1 MVSLI
6 LLSIRLKER
15 RLPVRTNRNSCYL
28 VRLTVTANIK
38 IALVVAYKECL
49 IDHFLSCHL
58 KHAVLKFCILI
69 DPLKATLAFNGLS
82 PQVKRMLIVYCESTS

>member
-15 RLPVRTNRNSCYL
+15 QLSVQTNRNSCYL

-38 IALVVAYKECL
+38 IVLVVAYKECL

-69 DPLKATLAFNGLS
+69 TPLNASVA
-82 PQVKRMLIVYCESTS
+82 LI

>member
-15 RLPVRTNRNSCYL
+15 QLSVRTNRNSCYL

-38 IALVVAYKECL
+38 IVLVVAYKECL

-58 KHAVLKFCILI
+58 KQ
-69 DPLKATLAFNGLS
+69 DGGLS
-82 PQVKRMLIVYCESTS
+82 MFFRISLTEI

>member
-15 RLPVRTNRNSCYL
+15 QLSVQTNRNSCYL

-38 IALVVAYKECL
+38 IVLVVAYKECL

-58 KHAVLKFCILI
+58 KHAVFRRLQRDETVMCQFQSAERL
-69 DPLKATLAFNGLS
+69 THGT
-82 PQVKRMLIVYCESTS
+82 E